1 MLFSKFFVFH
11 VFIANIEISIDE
23 VMISTPPQNRS
34 APLFESVTFEC
45 TAFGNRRPSIIW
57 MRQDGTEPRGTISTN
72 PSENSIT
79 STLTIRNIMSSDFT
93 SYSCRAENI
102 AAENIIETIRVV
114 VFANFTLYRAGKF
127 ISHSI

>member
-1 MLFSKFFVFH
+1 
-11 VFIANIEISIDE
+11 
-23 VMISTPPQNRS
+23 MIITSPQNRS
-34 APLFESVTFEC
+34 AAVFENVMFKC
-45 TAFGNRRPSIIW
+45 TATGNGRPSITW
-57 MRQDGTEPRGTISTN
+57 MQQNGAEPSGTIYTI

-79 STLTIRNIMSSDFT
+79 STLAIRSVIPEDFT

-102 AAENIIETIRVV
+102 AADNIIEIIPRV